1 MKKTMKKIVIGTIV
15 LIVLFGCG
23 LLTYTVVSGLDLNFT
38 NPSLAGGPTNP
49 GNGNPQTGGQMIWL
63 NACTSEPEEQVT
75 QLVETGQPVPNAWM
89 FLDKNEA
96 EVAAGNLW
104 AIEVP
109 TGVYGQVFIPATGL
123 TLEVRGPGRIRVGA
137 ATFWC
142 NDTGDQ
148 PHHGQM
154 RVLDAK
160 NLPEPV
166 GDWVNINLP

>member
-1 MKKTMKKIVIGTIV
+1 MKKIVIGTLIVVAVFACAWLV
-15 LIVLFGCG
+15 LIPIIG
-23 LLTYTVVSGLDLNFT
+23 GLDLNFT
-38 NPSLAGGPTNP
+38 NPSLAGEPTNP
-49 GNGNPQTGGQMIWL
+49 GNGNPGQTGGQMTWL